1 MERTNDVV
9 RVLLVGDHSA
19 VIESVLYRLLRKGY
33 QARIADT
40 GREAL
45 EMIRDV
51 DLVLLDLDLP
61 DIEGVEAC
69 RRLRAS
75 GTTPVI
81 AFAASGREPDRVLAL
96 QAGADDCVTKSC
108 PPQEIVARIEAVMRR
123 TRTPAP
129 GDAAVRDISLR
140 PLHIN
145 GRTREVRVDGRVVN
159 VTAKEFELLY
169 VLASNPGAVVSRKE
183 LMAKVWE
190 SDWTESS
197 RTIDTHV
204 SSLRGKLGGNQWI
217 ITVRGVGYR
226 IGSG

>member
-1 MERTNDVV
+1 MV
-9 RVLLVGDHSA
+9 RVLLVGEHSTVA
-19 VIESVLYRLLRKGY
+19 ESVLYSLLRKGY
-33 QARIADT
+33 EAKIAGT

-45 EMIRDV
+45 EMIPDV

-61 DIEGVEAC
+61 DIEGLEAC
-69 RRLRAS
+69 RLLRSS
-75 GTTPVI
+75 GSTPVI
-81 AFAASGREPDRVLAL
+81 AFAARDRESDRVLAL

-123 TRTPAP
+123 TRAPAP
-129 GDAAVRDISLR
+129 DPEPAVKDISLR

-145 GRTREVRVDGRVVN
+145 GRTREVQVDGRVVN

-169 VLASNPGAVVSRKE
+169 VLASNPGSVLSRKE

-190 SDWTESS
+190 CDWTESS

-204 SSLRGKLGGNQWI
+204 SSLRSKLGGNKWI

>member
-9 RVLLVGDHSA
+9 RVLLVGEHSA

-33 QARIADT
+33 EARIADT

-45 EMIRDV
+45 EMIGDV

-61 DIEGVEAC
+61 DVDGVEAC
-69 RRLRAS
+69 RLMRAAGS
-75 GTTPVI
+75 TPVI
-81 AFAASGREPDRVLAL
+81 AFAASGREPDRVRAL
-96 QAGADDCVTKSC
+96 QAGADDCVTKTC

-129 GDAAVRDISLR
+129 EDAAARDISLR

-169 VLASNPGAVVSRKE
+169 VLASNPGSVVSRKE

-204 SSLRGKLGGNQWI
+204 SSLRGKLGANKWI